1 MTETSSLFPAID
13 PIPLPAPVWLFKA
26 LHMLTLSLHFVA
38 VGLLLGGL
46 FLGLFW
52 HLTGNADGTGSRR
65 AAARSLAE
73 LLPTVM
79 AYVINLGIPPLLFTQ
94 VLYGRAFYT
103 SSVLIGAYWISV
115 ILLLIAS
122 YYGLYAVAKRAER
135 GQGWG
140 LVGSSSLVLALAVGF
155 IYSSNLTLMLRPEVW
170 SRLYEA
176 SPGGLQLNGG
186 DPTVLPR
193 WIFMVAGGL
202 PAAGALVLL
211 LSRFPKW
218 SGSAEIFRRHGS
230 LALAAGLLLQASA
243 GALVFRAQPA
253 GVAESLSNHAVYGFF
268 PWIWLATA
276 ALAAALALLGRSG
289 RGAALL
295 WGSALAVF
303 LNIAATVVAR
313 DGLRDLALAR
323 LGFDVWQSPVVTN
336 WSVVLIFLLLFV
348 AGLAV
353 IAWMLKLAA
362 ASTSPANPEESYV

>member
-1 MTETSSLFPAID
+1 MTETSSLFPAVD

-26 LHMLTLSLHFVA
+26 LHLLTLSLHFVA

-46 FLGLFW
+46 ALGLYW
-52 HLTGNADGTGSRR
+52 HLSGGRAEESRR
-65 AAARSLAE
+65 AAARSLTE

-115 ILLLIAS
+115 IFLLIAS
-122 YYGLYAVAKRAER
+122 YYGLYATAKRAER

-140 LVGSSSLVLALAVGF
+140 LVASSSLFLALAVGF

-170 SRLYEA
+170 NRLYEA
-176 SPGGLQLNGG
+176 SPGGLQLGGG

-211 LSRFPKW
+211 LARFPKW
-218 SGSAEIFRRHGS
+218 AGAAEVFRRHGS
-230 LALAAGLLLQASA
+230 LALAGGLLLQAAA
-243 GALVFRAQPA
+243 GVLVFAAQPD
-253 GVAESLSNHAVYGFF
+253 GVTAALRGHAVYGLF

-289 RGAALL
+289 RGAAPA
-295 WGSALAVF
+295 WGAALAVF

-313 DGLRDLALAR
+313 DGLRDLTLAR

-336 WSVVLIFLLLFV
+336 WSVVLIFLGLFV
-348 AGLAV
+348 AGLGV
-353 IAWMLKLAA
+353 IGWMLKLAA
-362 ASTSPANPEESYV
+362 TAAPSRKPEERYV